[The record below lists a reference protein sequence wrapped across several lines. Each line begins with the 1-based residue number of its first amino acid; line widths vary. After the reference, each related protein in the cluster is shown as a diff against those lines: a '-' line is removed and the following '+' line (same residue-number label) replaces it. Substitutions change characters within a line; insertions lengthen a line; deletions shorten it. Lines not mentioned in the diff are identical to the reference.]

1 MVLNTT
7 TTFINSMSG
16 EQHTSHK
23 QEALPEDLQQSSTR
37 PNSFVADIDNDKQSE
52 KAKDESP
59 PDEPPIEK
67 PDNSDVL
74 AKEDFSIFTIGQKRG
89 IIFAGSFASWFS
101 PMTGSIYFPALDR
114 IAADLN
120 VTNSKINITVTTY
133 LIIQGLAPMMI
144 AGFSDTAGRRP
155 AYILCFTIYLI
166 ANLALALQDNYVALL
181 VLRMVQSAGSS
192 GTVALAS
199 GLVGDTVTSSERGQY
214 IAYASLGSVLGP
226 TVSPVIGGLISQFL
240 DWHWIFWFL
249 LIFAGVF
256 FVPFFLF
263 LPETSRRLVGDGSVP
278 PPWSSWNISDSIRH
292 KHRAAQGIVVDEEK
306 KAELRKSYRISF
318 PNPLSTLVIFTNLE
332 AALILIAT
340 GMALACFYA
349 ISTGAASVLSD
360 VYGYNEIQI
369 GLVFLSIG
377 GGSIISAFTTG
388 KLVDWN
394 YARHA
399 RRLGFPTTKNRMADL
414 SGFPIERARGEIG
427 LPCLLLGA
435 LTTIGYGFM
444 LDYQVSIAGPIVML
458 FLLGYALIAGFQV
471 LNVLMVDL
479 FPSDA
484 TSATAASNVVRCLL
498 GAASSAAIL
507 PMTEALGNGWAYT
520 ILALIFAVSCLG
532 LVVMMKYGIKWRKEK
547 KEKMIEKQTRT
558 AAI

>member
-1 MVLNTT
+1 
-7 TTFINSMSG
+7 MS
-16 EQHTSHK
+16 
-23 QEALPEDLQQSSTR
+23 A
-37 PNSFVADIDNDKQSE
+37 DNDDDKHSHQG
-52 KAKDESP
+52 KDEP
-59 PDEPPIEK
+59 PVDSTDEPPIER
-67 PDNSDVL
+67 PDHSNIL
-74 AKEDFSIFTIGQKRG
+74 ATEDYSVFTVGQKRA

-120 VTNSKINITVTTY
+120 VSNSAMSITVTTY

-166 ANLALALQDNYVALL
+166 ANLALGLQDNYVALL

-192 GTVALAS
+192 GTVALAN
-199 GLVGDTVTSSERGQY
+199 GLVGDTVTSSERGKY
-214 IAYASLGSVLGP
+214 IAFASLGSVLGP
-226 TVSPVIGGLISQFL
+226 TLSPVIGGLISQFL

-249 LIFAGVF
+249 LILAGVF

-263 LPETSRRLVGDGSVP
+263 LPETSRKLVGDGSIP
-278 PPWSSWNISDSIRH
+278 PPWSSWNLSDAIRH
-292 KHRAAQGIVVDEEK
+292 KHRAAQGVIVDEEK
-306 KAELRKSYRISF
+306 KVELRKSYRISI
-318 PNPLSTLVIFTNLE
+318 PNPLSTLVIFTSLE

-340 GMALACFYA
+340 GLAFACFYA
-349 ISTGAASVLSD
+349 ISTGAASVLSS
-360 VYGYNEIQI
+360 VYGYNEVEI

-377 GGSIISAFTTG
+377 GGSTISAFTTG
-388 KLVDWN
+388 ALVDWN

-414 SGFPIERARGEIG
+414 TNFPIERARGEIG

-444 LDYQVSIAGPIVML
+444 LDYQISIAGPVVML
-458 FLLGYALIAGFQV
+458 FLLGYALVAGFQV
-471 LNVLMVDL
+471 LNVLLVDL
-479 FPSDA
+479 FPSKA

-498 GAASSAAIL
+498 GAAASAAIL
-507 PMTEALGNGWAYT
+507 PMTDALGNGWAYT
-520 ILALIFAVSCLG
+520 ILALIFAASCSG
-532 LVVMMKYGIKWRKEK
+532 LVVIMKYGVQWRQENKA
-547 KEKMIEKQTRT
+547 KMVEKQSHN
-558 AAI
+558 AVI

>member
-1 MVLNTT
+1 MERHNNTT
-7 TTFINSMSG
+7 ETTEASSG
-16 EQHTSHK
+16 YRQK
-23 QEALPEDLQQSSTR
+23 STAQVIPSR
-37 PNSFVADIDNDKQSE
+37 EEIDTDKQSDQPKNE
-52 KAKDESP
+52 PSLDDA
-59 PDEPPIEK
+59 DEPPIER

-74 AKEDFSIFTIGQKRG
+74 AKDDYSVFTIGQKRA
-89 IIFAGSFASWFS
+89 IVFAGSFASWFS

-114 IAADLN
+114 IAQDLN
-120 VTNSKINITVTTY
+120 VSNSDINITVTTY
-133 LIIQGLAPMMI
+133 LIVQGLAPMMI

-155 AYILCFTIYLI
+155 AYILCFTIYII
-166 ANLALALQDNYVALL
+166 ANLALGLQNNYVALL
-181 VLRMVQSAGSS
+181 ILRMLQSAGSS
-192 GTVALAS
+192 GTVALAN
-199 GLVGDTVTSSERGQY
+199 GLVGDTITSSERGQY
-214 IAYASLGSVLGP
+214 VAFASLGSVLGP
-226 TVSPVIGGLISQFL
+226 SLSPVIGGLISQFL

-249 LIFAGVF
+249 LILSGVF

-278 PPWSSWNISDSIRH
+278 PPWTSWNISDSVRH
-292 KHRAAQGIVVDEEK
+292 KHRAAQGIIVDEAK
-306 KAELRKSYRISF
+306 KTEMRKNYRITF
-318 PNPLSTLVIFTNLE
+318 PNPISTLVIFTNLE

-349 ISTGAASVLSD
+349 ISTGAASVLSGN
-360 VYGYNEIQI
+360 YGYNEVQI

-388 KLVDWN
+388 MLVDWN

-399 RRLGFPTTKNRMADL
+399 RKLGFPTTKNRMADL
-414 SGFPIERARGEIG
+414 SDFPIERARCEIA

-444 LDYQVSIAGPIVML
+444 LDYRISIAGPVIML

-479 FPSDA
+479 YPSKA

-498 GAASSAAIL
+498 GAAASAAIL

-520 ILALIFAVSCLG
+520 ILALIFAVSCVG
-532 LVVMMKYGIKWRKEK
+532 LVVMMRYGIQWRQHK
-547 KEKMIEKQTRT
+547 KAKMIEKQSRT
-558 AAI
+558 SAV

>member
-1 MVLNTT
+1 
-7 TTFINSMSG
+7 MSG
-16 EQHTSHK
+16 Q
-23 QEALPEDLQQSSTR
+23 QNAPARQQALAEDRQQSSGR

-52 KAKDESP
+52 QAKDESP

-74 AKEDFSIFTIGQKRG
+74 AKEDYSIFTIGQKRG

-414 SGFPIERARGEIG
+414 RGFPIERARGEIG

-532 LVVMMKYGIKWRKEK
+532 LVVMMKYGIKWRREKKEK
-547 KEKMIEKQTRT
+547 KEKKIEKQARR

>member
-1 MVLNTT
+1 MIPN
-7 TTFINSMSG
+7 
-16 EQHTSHK
+16 HDTSANR
-23 QEALPEDLQQSSTR
+23 EETSEDRQQPTAE
-37 PNSFVADIDNDKQSE
+37 PTSFTADIDNDKHSDRT
-52 KAKDESP
+52 KDEP
-59 PDEPPIEK
+59 PQDATDEPPIER
-67 PDNSDVL
+67 PDHSDVL
-74 AKEDFSIFTIGQKRG
+74 AKEEYSVFTVGQKRA

-114 IAADLN
+114 IAADLG
-120 VTNSKINITVTTY
+120 VSNSKINITVTTY

-166 ANLALALQDNYVALL
+166 ANLALGLQNNYIALL

-192 GTVALAS
+192 GTVALAN

-214 IAYASLGSVLGP
+214 IAFASLGSVLGP
-226 TVSPVIGGLISQFL
+226 TLSPVIGGLISQFL

-249 LIFAGVF
+249 LILSGVF

-263 LPETSRRLVGDGSVP
+263 LPETSRKLVGDGSVP
-278 PPWSSWNISDSIRH
+278 PPWTSWNLSDSIRH
-292 KHRAAQGIVVDEEK
+292 KHRAAKGITVNEEK
-306 KAELRKSYRISF
+306 KAELRKSYKISF
-318 PNPLSTLVIFTNLE
+318 PNPLSTLVIFTDLE
-332 AALILIAT
+332 AAFVLIAT
-340 GMALACFYA
+340 GLSFACLYA

-377 GGSIISAFTTG
+377 GGSTISAFTTG
-388 KLVDWN
+388 TLVDWN

-399 RRLGFPTTKNRMADL
+399 RRLGFPTIKNRMVDL
-414 SGFPIERARGEIG
+414 SDFPIERARGEIA
-427 LPCLLLGA
+427 LPCLLLGV

-444 LDYQVSIAGPIVML
+444 LDYQISIAGPIVML
-458 FLLGYALIAGFQV
+458 FLLGYALVAGFQV

-479 FPSDA
+479 FPSKA

-498 GAASSAAIL
+498 GAASTAAIL

-520 ILALIFAVSCLG
+520 ILALIFAFSCLG
-532 LVVMMKYGIKWRKEK
+532 LVVMMKFGVKWRKEK
-547 KEKMIEKQTRT
+547 KAKMAEKQSRSSTV
-558 AAI
+558 